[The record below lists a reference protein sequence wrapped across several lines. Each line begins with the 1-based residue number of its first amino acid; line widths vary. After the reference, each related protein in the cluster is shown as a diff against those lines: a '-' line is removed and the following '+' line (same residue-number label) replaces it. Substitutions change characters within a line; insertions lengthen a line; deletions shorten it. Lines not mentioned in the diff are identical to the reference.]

1 MVKGT
6 SRFMVCMNHAYVTTP
21 HRVIQSVKQS
31 WLVRLAFAPWYDLLL
46 GFSLLV
52 GLGTVLILYGV
63 RETRTIDTIT
73 LGQSTVVA
81 PVAPLRP
88 PDFTP
93 LASPPPAIEAAIA
106 GSEGVSETLPL
117 ETPTPEA
124 LAALTDTIVT
134 VIDPTPVPTV
144 TPFPIH
150 TVLQQEGQTS
160 LLQTYRVVTVLVMG
174 TDARPD
180 EYGASRTDSMMV
192 AVINLDVESVTLI
205 SIPRDLW
212 VHIPG
217 YGESRINTA
226 YFMGESWGQG
236 PETARQTVQ
245 QVLGI
250 PITHTAVI
258 DFDTFREVIDNVGG
272 VDVVVPKAID
282 DPLFPTDD
290 YGTYHLQ
297 IPAGPNHFDGEEALA
312 YARTRHGSSDME
324 RAARQQQVVQA
335 LRDRLVSP
343 DQLPNLPGYLRDG
356 FESVRTSLSL
366 TDMFFLADIGMDIE
380 KERIFT
386 HVIQAPLL
394 WNGVTADGQQVLLYE
409 PYELQ
414 STVQYW
420 LWEAS
425 QP

>member
-1 MVKGT
+1 
-6 SRFMVCMNHAYVTTP
+6 MNQVNVTIP
-21 HRVIQSVKQS
+21 HRIIRSDN
-31 WLVRLAFAPWYDLLL
+31 WLIRLAFAPWYDLLL

-52 GLGTVLILYGV
+52 GLGVVLILYGI
-63 RETRTIDTIT
+63 RESRRIDTLT
-73 LGQSTVVA
+73 LGQPTVVA
-81 PVAPLRP
+81 PSAPLRP
-88 PDFTP
+88 ADFTP
-93 LASPPPAIEAAIA
+93 LASPPPAFEAVI
-106 GSEGVSETLPL
+106 GNSETLTI
-117 ETPTPEA
+117 TPIAATATPQA
-124 LAALTDTIVT
+124 LAALSDTVVT
-134 VIDPTPVPTV
+134 LIEPTPIPTV

-160 LLQTYRVVTVLVMG
+160 LLQSYRVITVLLMG

-192 AVINLDVESVTLI
+192 AVINLDAESVTVI

-212 VHIPG
+212 VNIPG
-217 YGESRINTA
+217 YGEGRINTA
-226 YFMGESWGQG
+226 YFMGEGWGQG
-236 PETARQTVQ
+236 PETARLTVQ
-245 QVLGI
+245 QLLGI

-258 DFDTFREVIDNVGG
+258 DFDTFREVVDKAGG
-272 VDVVVPKAID
+272 VDVVVPTPID
-282 DPLFPTDD
+282 DPMFPTDD

-297 IPAGPNHFDGEEALA
+297 IPAGANHFNGEEALA

-335 LRDRLVSP
+335 LRERLTSP
-343 DQLPNLPGYLRDG
+343 EQLPNLPGYLRDG
-356 FESVRTSLSL
+356 FESVRTTLTL
-366 TDMFFLADIGMDIE
+366 TDMFYLADVGMDIE
-380 KERIFT
+380 RERIFT

-420 LWEAS
+420 LWEAT

>member
-1 MVKGT
+1 
-6 SRFMVCMNHAYVTTP
+6 MNQVYVTIP
-21 HRVIQSVKQS
+21 HRIIRSKN

-46 GFSLLV
+46 GFSLLI
-52 GLGTVLILYGV
+52 GLGVVLILYGV
-63 RETRTIDTIT
+63 RETRHVDTLV

-81 PVAPLRP
+81 PAAPLRP
-88 PDFTP
+88 ADFTP

-106 GSEGVSETLPL
+106 ATVGISETQALA
-117 ETPTPEA
+117 TSTPEA
-124 LAALTDTIVT
+124 LAALSDT
-134 VIDPTPVPTV
+134 VISLIEPTPLPTV

-160 LLQTYRVVTVLVMG
+160 LLQSYRVISVLLMG

-192 AVINLDVESVTLI
+192 AVINLDTESVTVI

-212 VHIPG
+212 VSIPG

-226 YFMGESWGQG
+226 YFMGEAWGWGQG

-245 QVLGI
+245 QLLGI

-258 DFDTFREVIDNVGG
+258 DFDTFREIVDNVGG
-272 VDVVVPKAID
+272 VDVVVPSAID

-297 IPAGPNHFDGEEALA
+297 IPAGANHFNGDEALA

-335 LRDRLVSP
+335 LRDRLTSP

-356 FESVRTSLSL
+356 FESVRTTLSL
-366 TDMFFLADIGMDIE
+366 TDLFFLADVGMNIE
-380 KERIFT
+380 RERIFT

-394 WNGVTADGQQVLLYE
+394 WNGTTADGQQVLLYE